1 MFGFFYGKP
10 QILFLQQ
17 DSVYLKINLILYGG
31 VVLENKLATFAGGCF
46 WCMVKPFDEQPGI
59 KSVISGYT
67 GGTVENPT
75 YQQVCSDTTGHYE
88 AVQITFDPEV
98 FKYEKLL
105 ELFWQQIDPT
115 DQGGQF
121 YDRGQSYQ
129 TAIFYHDE
137 TQKRLAEES
146 MKALQASGRFNKPIV
161 TPILPAKT
169 FYPAEEYHQQ
179 YYKKNRAH
187 YESYHVGSG
196 RAGFIQKHWGGENE
210 K

>member
-1 MFGFFYGKP
+1 M
-10 QILFLQQ
+10 
-17 DSVYLKINLILYGG
+17 
-31 VVLENKLATFAGGCF
+31 ENTYQLATFAGGCF
-46 WCMVKPFDEQPGI
+46 WCMVKPFDQQPGI

-67 GGTVENPT
+67 GGTVANPT
-75 YQQVCSDTTGHYE
+75 YQQVCTDTTGHYE
-88 AVQITFDPEV
+88 AVQITFEPEI
-98 FKYEKLL
+98 FPYEKLL

-121 YDRGQSYQ
+121 HDRGQSYQ

-137 TQKRLAEES
+137 TQKKLAEQS
-146 MKALQASGRFNKPIV
+146 KQALQESGRFSKPIV
-161 TPILPAKT
+161 TPIIAAQT

-179 YYKKNRAH
+179 YYKKNRTH

-196 RAGFIQKHWGGENE
+196 RAGFIQSHWGEKNE